1 MQRLLVF
8 LAIGVLAASGCGQA
22 PPRRDVPV
30 NLSDVPEE
38 ILKVAQEKLP
48 DIKFD
53 QAWKIKF
60 KGQDAYEL
68 RGKNDRG
75 KVREVEVSAS
85 GKVLEVE

>member
-1 MQRLLVF
+1 MRRFLLVF
-8 LAIGVLAASGCGQA
+8 AFGALTACGCSEA
-22 PPRRDVPV
+22 VRRDEPMKI
-30 NLSDVPEE
+30 SDVPEE

-53 QAWKIKF
+53 QAWKTKF

-75 KVREVEVSAS
+75 KVREVEVSLS
-85 GKVLEVE
+85 GEVLEVE